1 MVERP
6 ETRHEGDT
14 MRSADTAPAVSR
26 ADRWFVREVLP
37 LEAQLMQFLH
47 RNWHNQAEIAD
58 LRQETYIRVY
68 EAALKQPPE
77 KPREFVFTTARNLI
91 IDRVRRAR
99 VIPIEAA
106 ADLEFVEVAADD
118 PGPDQVVQARDELR
132 RMRDALDRLQPR
144 HREAIVLGRIE
155 GLSRRDVA
163 SRMGITEL
171 TAAQYLKLGIA
182 ALTEIL
188 ARAPEKKQ

>member
-1 MVERP
+1 
-6 ETRHEGDT
+6 

-47 RNWHNQAEIAD
+47 RNWHNRAEIAD

-106 ADLEFVEVAADD
+106 ADLEFVEVVAED

-155 GLSRRDVA
+155 GLSRREVA

-188 ARAPEKKQ
+188 ARAPEQKQ